1 MNPQYNVVFWLLT
14 AFVICSIPAVRRRLT
29 PRVRRIAAAVLA
41 LCICAILI
49 WEYPVERWLAY
60 RAYQSLGI
68 TRDITSMVYTKD
80 TKRGG
85 YHLTV
90 VYEDE
95 PDAGYI
101 YYFGGAGRTMTLEDI
116 EAGGRQT
123 TEEN

>member
-1 MNPQYNVVFWLLT
+1 
-14 AFVICSIPAVRRRLT
+14 
-29 PRVRRIAAAVLA
+29 
-41 LCICAILI
+41 
-49 WEYPVERWLAY
+49 
-60 RAYQSLGI
+60 
-68 TRDITSMVYTKD
+68 MVYTKD

-101 YYFGGAGRTMTLEDI
+101 YYFGGAGRMMTLEDI